1 MFWCFP
7 VKLFSN
13 LTFFQFHYFWIFTI
27 YFTILSFQWSGFFS
41 DYQGEHHS
49 KSLWYIKH
57 ILSIDSF
64 IKSQVK
70 VLIDEKRRNSLY
82 SAQIPPFSS
91 WWDKVWH
98 TLLPNILFNK
108 MEIFWSEKKSSS
120 LTIEE
125 EIFYDILAIII
136 YNFLNN
142 VLPLLYSNKWKE
154 DGLQSLFFFNISN
167 DHKNFLRLQVKF

>member
-1 MFWCFP
+1 
-7 VKLFSN
+7 
-13 LTFFQFHYFWIFTI
+13 
-27 YFTILSFQWSGFFS
+27 
-41 DYQGEHHS
+41 
-49 KSLWYIKH
+49 
-57 ILSIDSF
+57 
-64 IKSQVK
+64 
-70 VLIDEKRRNSLY
+70 
-82 SAQIPPFSS
+82 
-91 WWDKVWH
+91 
-98 TLLPNILFNK
+98 

-125 EIFYDILAIII
+125 EILYDILAIII